1 MMETELGWLMAK
13 KNGCRFNL
21 INAVAFS
28 GLALL
33 LTFETWTTKSSSCPS
48 SHTSTNLD
56 YQSINMQ
63 PSMFLSRREGLLG
76 LAPYDGM
83 HWNNG
88 FGSNWRGNEDSQRF
102 PPWMALPKPLSR
114 GRSRDNSGGG
124 DHKKQGKNAKQEDQ
138 LTPGNRNDVDSD
150 HSEGGSRGGGNVWQ
164 SFKMFMKEASKKWIR
179 VASFI
184 AFWYCVVTP
193 IRVVL
198 SLGLKAAT
206 HFVVLHYILNNI
218 IGVPFHPEDIIKS
231 AVNSVIWAVAPLRM
245 LAMFLLRWTKMGQEL
260 ETTGDGSNVLRKTRR
275 EMLNLFKKPSA
286 MYPGFDENSKS
297 PSSTRFDSE
306 LLDYWS
312 EKQASSDGSMKTGK

>member
-1 MMETELGWLMAK
+1 MVSAATGGAMRYNRCFIFEMEDRT
-13 KNGCRFNL
+13 
-21 INAVAFS
+21 
-28 GLALL
+28 
-33 LTFETWTTKSSSCPS
+33 SSVVFVMSYCII
-48 SHTSTNLD
+48 L
-56 YQSINMQ
+56 Q
-63 PSMFLSRREGLLG
+63 
-76 LAPYDGM
+76 
-83 HWNNG
+83 
-88 FGSNWRGNEDSQRF
+88 DSQRF

-138 LTPGNRNDVDSD
+138 LTAGNRNDVDND

-218 IGVPFHPEDIIKS
+218 IGVPFHPEDIVKS

-312 EKQASSDGSMKTGK
+312 EKQASSDDATDEFHGITNLEKDFGTA